1 MNTFL
6 PYQKNKKGFLALF
19 ILLLLLTAV
28 MLFPPQIARATEKQP
43 VYKDDIYRFIITDE
57 AKKEVTLI
65 GVEAADARKELM
77 IPGKASINQQTYTV
91 RLVDLQ
97 WEYYENSSYQD
108 FYGSVEKLTV
118 ADTFQGTLDN
128 PQYAFKN
135 VRTIEFLGT
144 AVPQKVS
151 VSTSSRSQNPDVV
164 FIVPAGTEAAYR
176 KVIEESLSYYNGSD
190 LYEMNIPMNPT
201 IITKGTTDIENGV
214 FSRDGLLYQVTSS
227 ALTGNG
233 KVQLIGITN
242 EKKYSYLN
250 LPKELTNNNYTYQLT
265 KLCKF
270 SLVRIGAT
278 AIVIPDTVTEMD
290 SAVFDQQVELL
301 FLSKNCK
308 VIPSNMITDEN
319 NYSSL
324 RYVYVP
330 EGVTTISNIAF
341 SNSMKN
347 SSSIIL
353 PTSVTSLGKQSLY
366 SFKNVTFL
374 NKKPIANSSAAIKS
388 GTTVKVNSSV
398 KKAYQKAL
406 GSKITLVSAKNVVKS
421 TKLSLNR
428 SSLTLHTAQ
437 SFTIKGTLTKGS
449 NETVFWLS
457 TDADIFEVSNKGGI
471 KPKKAGVAY
480 VIGYTRTSGLYKA
493 LKITVTDK

>member
-1 MNTFL
+1 MKTFL
-6 PYQKNKKGFLALF
+6 PLYKDKKGFLTLF
-19 ILLLLLTAV
+19 ILLSLFAAV
-28 MLFPPQIARATEKQP
+28 LLFPPQIARASEKQP
-43 VYKDDIYRFIITDE
+43 VYQDDIYRFIITDE

-65 GVEAADARKELM
+65 GFEAADTRKELM
-77 IPGKASINQQTYTV
+77 IPGTASINQQTYTV
-91 RLVDLQ
+91 RLVDLH
-97 WEYYENSSYQD
+97 WDYYENSSYED
-108 FYGSVEKLTV
+108 FYGGVEKLTV
-118 ADTFQGTLDN
+118 ADTFKGTLDN

-135 VRTIEFLGT
+135 ISTIEFLGT
-144 AVPQKVS
+144 DVPQKVS
-151 VSTSSRSQNPDVV
+151 VSKSNRSQNPDVV
-164 FIVPAGTEAAYR
+164 FIVPVGTEADYR
-176 KVIEESLSYYNGSD
+176 QVIEESLSYYNGSD

-201 IITKGTTDIENGV
+201 IITKGTTNIENGV
-214 FSRDGLLYQVTSS
+214 FSKDGLLYQVTSS
-227 ALTGNG
+227 AMTGNG

-250 LPKELTNNNYTYQLT
+250 LPKELTSNNYTYQLT
-265 KLCKF
+265 KLCRF
-270 SLVRIGAT
+270 SLVRIGAA

-290 SAVFDQQVELL
+290 SAVFDQQLELL

-330 EGVTTISNIAF
+330 EGVTTISTKAF
-341 SNSMKN
+341 SNSMN
-347 SSSIIL
+347 NAGSIIL

-366 SFKNVTFL
+366 SFKYITFL
-374 NKKPIANSSAAIKS
+374 NKKPIANLSAAIKS

-406 GSKITLVSAKNVVKS
+406 SSRISIVSAKNVVKS

-437 SFTIKGTLTKGS
+437 NFTIKGSLTKGS

-457 TDADIFEVSNKGGI
+457 TDADIFEVSEKGVI

-493 LKITVTDK
+493 LKIIIVDK